1 MSLSDWFR
9 KKAAALSIAFTNVEK
24 ELVNQKNNGV
34 ANTINNVTSV
44 NKGTLAD
51 DLMRGEMT
59 QEVRNL
65 RWRMYK
71 VMQHADKLL
80 IEHNPETG
88 EVKVSKKNEY
98 TDYNRSMANAIKV
111 DKHDTYEPQM
121 AVINEGVTRGMIETD
136 GTGEEN
142 YHKMSYTEK
151 PIKFEYT
158 FIPKYE
164 FVDFVTKLVIRK
176 ITDSE
181 KLLEFYISKYPN
193 ENNFTSNIFLKEIKK
208 LITNPSYKLDF
219 LEFDEVGFIT
229 DKSIGADDH
238 LMYSFKNNG
247 FDKIIDFDGHYV
259 LKFKATILV
268 NGEKIFDK
276 FKEDEL
282 EQRYENKEAKHNT
295 GQYGNSNT

>member
-1 MSLSDWFR
+1 MSLRDWFK

-80 IEHNPETG
+80 VEHNPETG
-88 EVKVSKKNEY
+88 ETKVSSKNQY

-111 DKHDTYEPQM
+111 DKFDIYEPQM
-121 AVINEGVTRGMIETD
+121 AVYNEGIARGIAETD
-136 GTGEEN
+136 LDGKEN

-151 PIKFEYT
+151 PIRFEYK

-164 FVDFVTKLVIRK
+164 FVDFVTKLIVRK
-176 ITDSE
+176 ISDEE
-181 KLLEFYISKYPN
+181 KLLEFYVSKYPD
-193 ENNFTSNIFLKEIKK
+193 ENNFTSNIFLKEVKK
-208 LITNPSYKLDF
+208 LIDNPRLKLDF
-219 LEFDEVGFIT
+219 LEFNEVGFIT
-229 DKSIGADDH
+229 DKTIGADDH
-238 LMYSFKNNG
+238 LMYSFINKG
-247 FDKIIDFDGHYV
+247 FDKIVDFDGHYV
-259 LKFKATILV
+259 LKFKAAVDV

-282 EQRYENKEAKHNT
+282 EKKYENMEAKHNT
-295 GQYGNSNT
+295 GNYDNSNS